1 MRTLILLSMAAFCLL
16 GGCSRTEGERD
27 SQTEIRLGT
36 KGVTRAVNTLG
47 DLSDVGDR
55 IGIYGVRIAGTSAG
69 ASGKESWSNEL
80 VMDNVR
86 TSDVDPSTGSIGWAG
101 HYYYPLEE
109 DRSVEFCAYHPYA
122 AAGSDGDCFVE
133 APAPGKA
140 PALHFTLSGQ
150 EDVMCA
156 EPVIGS
162 RSRVPGPL
170 EFRHV
175 LTQLRFRLVD
185 PEGAFAGE
193 TLDEIA
199 LLDVNTTGVM
209 DVETG
214 ALGAWGDP
222 AELAV
227 PGIETV
233 PITGSEELP
242 QEVGGEVMLQPGLSS
257 FVIRVVT
264 SRGSYDRVVIR
275 PTSVMGETVETSFAA
290 GRSYL
295 ITLTFRPLTGISLS
309 ATVVPWQMGGTGSG
323 VVQ

>member
-16 GGCSRTEGERD
+16 GGCSRTEGERN

-69 ASGKESWSNEL
+69 ASGKESWGNEL

-122 AAGSDGDCFVE
+122 AAGSDGDWFVE

-209 DVETG
+209 DIETG

-275 PTSVMGETVETSFAA
+275 PTSVIGETVETSFAA

>member
-1 MRTLILLSMAAFCLL
+1 
-16 GGCSRTEGERD
+16 
-27 SQTEIRLGT
+27 
-36 KGVTRAVNTLG
+36 
-47 DLSDVGDR
+47 
-55 IGIYGVRIAGTSAG
+55 
-69 ASGKESWSNEL
+69 
-80 VMDNVR
+80 
-86 TSDVDPSTGSIGWAG
+86 
-101 HYYYPLEE
+101 
-109 DRSVEFCAYHPYA
+109 
-122 AAGSDGDCFVE
+122 
-133 APAPGKA
+133 
-140 PALHFTLSGQ
+140 
-150 EDVMCA
+150 MCA

-227 PGIETV
+227 PGIATV
-233 PITGSEELP
+233 PLTGSEELP
-242 QEVGGEVMLQPGLSS
+242 QEVGGEVMLQPDLSS

-275 PTSVMGETVETSFAA
+275 PTSVMVETGETSFAA

>member
-1 MRTLILLSMAAFCLL
+1 
-16 GGCSRTEGERD
+16 
-27 SQTEIRLGT
+27 
-36 KGVTRAVNTLG
+36 
-47 DLSDVGDR
+47 
-55 IGIYGVRIAGTSAG
+55 
-69 ASGKESWSNEL
+69 
-80 VMDNVR
+80 
-86 TSDVDPSTGSIGWAG
+86 
-101 HYYYPLEE
+101 
-109 DRSVEFCAYHPYA
+109 
-122 AAGSDGDCFVE
+122 
-133 APAPGKA
+133 
-140 PALHFTLSGQ
+140 
-150 EDVMCA
+150 MCA

-209 DVETG
+209 DIETG

-275 PTSVMGETVETSFAA
+275 PTSVIGETVETSFAA

>member
-16 GGCSRTEGERD
+16 GGCSRTEGERN

-69 ASGKESWSNEL
+69 ASGKESWGNEL

-133 APAPGKA
+133 ASAPGKA

-185 PEGAFAGE
+185 PEGAFAGR
-193 TLDEIA
+193 
-199 LLDVNTTGVM
+199 
-209 DVETG
+209 
-214 ALGAWGDP
+214 
-222 AELAV
+222 
-227 PGIETV
+227 
-233 PITGSEELP
+233 
-242 QEVGGEVMLQPGLSS
+242 LS
-257 FVIRVVT
+257 T
-264 SRGSYDRVVIR
+264 
-275 PTSVMGETVETSFAA
+275 
-290 GRSYL
+290 RS
-295 ITLTFRPLTGISLS
+295 PC
-309 ATVVPWQMGGTGSG
+309 WM
-323 VVQ
+323 

>member
-1 MRTLILLSMAAFCLL
+1 
-16 GGCSRTEGERD
+16 
-27 SQTEIRLGT
+27 
-36 KGVTRAVNTLG
+36 
-47 DLSDVGDR
+47 
-55 IGIYGVRIAGTSAG
+55 
-69 ASGKESWSNEL
+69 
-80 VMDNVR
+80 
-86 TSDVDPSTGSIGWAG
+86 
-101 HYYYPLEE
+101 
-109 DRSVEFCAYHPYA
+109 
-122 AAGSDGDCFVE
+122 
-133 APAPGKA
+133 
-140 PALHFTLSGQ
+140 
-150 EDVMCA
+150 MCA

-233 PITGSEELP
+233 P

>member
-1 MRTLILLSMAAFCLL
+1 MILRNAALNRTYVNQKKIIIEHANTHTAFDGGLLSARRMFPDGRGTGLSNRNP
-16 GGCSRTEGERD
+16 SRD
-27 SQTEIRLGT
+27 Q
-36 KGVTRAVNTLG
+36 
-47 DLSDVGDR
+47 
-55 IGIYGVRIAGTSAG
+55 
-69 ASGKESWSNEL
+69 
-80 VMDNVR
+80 
-86 TSDVDPSTGSIGWAG
+86 GWAG

-175 LTQLRFRLVD
+175 LTQLRLRLVD

-275 PTSVMGETVETSFAA
+275 PTSVIG
-290 GRSYL
+290 
-295 ITLTFRPLTGISLS
+295 TFRPLTGISLS

>member
-1 MRTLILLSMAAFCLL
+1 M
-16 GGCSRTEGERD
+16 SRRERW
-27 SQTEIRLGT
+27 
-36 KGVTRAVNTLG
+36 AH
-47 DLSDVGDR
+47 
-55 IGIYGVRIAGTSAG
+55 G
-69 ASGKESWSNEL
+69 A
-80 VMDNVR
+80 
-86 TSDVDPSTGSIGWAG
+86 I
-101 HYYYPLEE
+101 
-109 DRSVEFCAYHPYA
+109 
-122 AAGSDGDCFVE
+122 
-133 APAPGKA
+133 
-140 PALHFTLSGQ
+140 
-150 EDVMCA
+150 
-156 EPVIGS
+156 
-162 RSRVPGPL
+162 
-170 EFRHV
+170 
-175 LTQLRFRLVD
+175 
-185 PEGAFAGE
+185 
-193 TLDEIA
+193 
-199 LLDVNTTGVM
+199 
-209 DVETG
+209 
-214 ALGAWGDP
+214 P